1 VRYQEGVMTQ
11 TSFFARLVFPANPF
25 KPDSQNYRLYERLK
39 DGPVTNAE
47 IVRDHG
53 IFNST
58 GRASEVREFLAPF
71 GIKLHCVRLHDGL
84 FEYRLS
90 GTSMVAMKTGLQ
102 ELYPGPSEGMRT

>member
-1 VRYQEGVMTQ
+1 MTQ
-11 TSFFARLVFPANPF
+11 TSLFVCPIFPANPF
-25 KPDSQNYRLYERLK
+25 KPESQNYRLYELLK
-39 DGPVTNAE
+39 GGPVTNAE

-71 GIKLHCVRLHDGL
+71 GIKLDCERLHDGL

-90 GTSMVAMKTGLQ
+90 ITQMVSMKTGLQ
-102 ELYPGPSEGMRT
+102 EIYPGL